1 MAASWGGGRFRGS
14 VVGLCGLS
22 GLFRVATQLNKPK
35 KPDEPNKRDEP
46 ASRHAPRDLGLQDP
60 QSLAPG
66 SLFASTS
73 NETNKN
79 HHDRDD
85 QEGMNES
92 AHGVRGDNTQ
102 KPEDNHDDCDGLEH
116 VASPFVIP
124 WPIVRL
130 AAHCRLTDKSSGA
143 TREAEQGSL
152 SNLLCAS
159 LLRSPRRI
167 YHSVDD
173 VRALCE
179 GRRIQRQSIWCA
191 GLSCLSRSSN
201 HTHETDRRNQM
212 NQIPAPRGEM
222 VSGTLLIPGPAQ
234 NVAVFF
240 PIRNN
245 FLDRQ
250 SRLSYNWEVIL
261 KSVEI

>member
-14 VVGLCGLS
+14 LSSLFGLS

-179 GRRIQRQSIWCA
+179 GRRIQRQCSWFVWFIWFI
-191 GLSCLSRSSN
+191 SFISFS
-201 HTHETDRRNQM
+201 EPDKPKKPDRPDE
-212 NQIPAPRGEM
+212 PAPRHAPRNGFWHIINSRASSECRC
-222 VSGTLLIPGPAQ
+222 LLP
-234 NVAVFF
+234 
-240 PIRNN
+240 
-245 FLDRQ
+245 DK
-250 SRLSYNWEVIL
+250 E
-261 KSVEI
+261 